1 MTEEKTRAF
10 RKEPLEKQEADQ
22 GEYIDPKL
30 AQALLEAQKQITHAV
45 KDGENPHYKNP
56 YATLESVIEAVKKP
70 LNEKGITFLQV
81 PYHVPG
87 YQCVE
92 TVFILA
98 ENGAVFRAG
107 KTSVACKDQ
116 TPQSYGS
123 SLTYARRYS
132 LGTSCVLKTE
142 KDDDANKAQSSNN
155 TTKPP
160 EDKGPM

>member
-1 MTEEKTRAF
+1 MTEDKTRAF
-10 RKEPLEKQEADQ
+10 RKEPLEKQEANQ

-30 AQALLEAQKQITHAV
+30 AQALLEAQQSITHAMADSEGNFRN
-45 KDGENPHYKNP
+45 K
-56 YATLESVIEAVKKP
+56 YASIESVIEAVKEP
-70 LNEKGITFLQV
+70 LNDNGITFLQV

-132 LGTSCVLKTE
+132 LGTSCALKTE
-142 KDDDANKAQSSNN
+142 EDDDANKAQSSNN
-155 TTKPP
+155 TTRPSV
-160 EDKGPM
+160 DRGRI

>member
-10 RKEPLEKQEADQ
+10 RKEPLEKQEANQ

-30 AQALLEAQKQITHAV
+30 AQALLEAQKQITHGK
-45 KDGENPHYKNP
+45 KDSKGNFGNP
-56 YATLESVIEAVKKP
+56 YASIESVIEAVKEP
-70 LNEKGITFLQV
+70 LNDNGITFLQV

-116 TPQSYGS
+116 TPHSYGS

-142 KDDDANKAQSSNN
+142 EDDDANKGQSSNN
-155 TTKPP
+155 TTRPP
-160 EDKGPM
+160 VNRGRI

>member
-1 MTEEKTRAF
+1 MTEDKTRAF

-30 AQALLEAQKQITHAV
+30 AQALLEAQKKIT
-45 KDGENPHYKNP
+45 
-56 YATLESVIEAVKKP
+56 YAKEDSKGNFRNNYASIESVIEAVKKP
-70 LNEKGITFLQV
+70 LNDNGITFLQV

-116 TPQSYGS
+116 TPHSYGS

-142 KDDDANKAQSSNN
+142 EDDDANKAQSANG
-155 TTKPP
+155 KPTRP
-160 EDKGPM
+160 PVDKGRF

>member
-1 MTEEKTRAF
+1 MTEDKTRAF
-10 RKEPLEKQEADQ
+10 RKEPLEKQEANQ

-30 AQALLEAQKQITHAV
+30 AQALLEAQKKITHAV
-45 KDGENPHYKNP
+45 KNAENPHFKSA
-56 YATLESVIEAVKKP
+56 YATLEATIEAVKKP
-70 LNEKGITFLQV
+70 LNNNGITFLQV

-116 TPQSYGS
+116 TPHSYGS

-142 KDDDANKAQSSNN
+142 EDDDANKAQSSNN
-155 TTKPP
+155 TTRPS
-160 EDKGPM
+160 DNKGLM

>member
-1 MTEEKTRAF
+1 MTEDKTRAF
-10 RKEPLEKQEADQ
+10 RKEPLEKQEANQ

-30 AQALLEAQKQITHAV
+30 AQALLEAQKKITHAV
-45 KDGENPHYKNP
+45 KNAENPHFKSA
-56 YATLESVIEAVKKP
+56 YATLEATIEAVKKP
-70 LNEKGITFLQV
+70 LNNNGITFLQV

-155 TTKPP
+155 TTRPS
-160 EDKGPM
+160 DNKGLM

>member
-1 MTEEKTRAF
+1 MTEDKTRAF
-10 RKEPLEKQEADQ
+10 RKEPLEKQEANQ

-30 AQALLEAQKQITHAV
+30 AQALLEAQQNITHAM
-45 KDGENPHYKNP
+45 KDSEGNFRNK
-56 YATLESVIEAVKKP
+56 YASIESVIEAIKEP
-70 LNEKGITFLQV
+70 LNDNGITFLQV

-142 KDDDANKAQSSNN
+142 EDDDANKAQSSNN

-160 EDKGPM
+160 VNKGI

>member
-1 MTEEKTRAF
+1 MTEDKTRAF
-10 RKEPLEKQEADQ
+10 RKEPLEKQEANQ

-30 AQALLEAQKQITHAV
+30 AQALLAAQKQITQAIEDSEGNFRN
-45 KDGENPHYKNP
+45 K
-56 YATLESVIEAVKKP
+56 YASIESVIEAVKEP
-70 LNEKGITFLQV
+70 LNDNGITFLQV

-142 KDDDANKAQSSNN
+142 DDDDANKAQSANGKP
-155 TTKPP
+155 TRPP
-160 EDKGPM
+160 ENRGSM